1 MKSIDE
7 LLSIKS
13 IDGPLS
19 TATEHE
25 HACCRILFVIKC
37 SDASAIRNLQK
48 ECWVKRVRVSR
59 TPDDETG
66 TGRYKAD
73 PTRFQCYIA

>member
-25 HACCRILFVIKC
+25 HACCRILFVIEC

-48 ECWVKRVRVSR
+48 ECYVCESLSISVVKCMKTLFGVHARVS
-59 TPDDETG
+59 
-66 TGRYKAD
+66 
-73 PTRFQCYIA
+73 